1 MINIFLACLPSFLHI
16 GIRRLLGQKIGKGT
30 KIHIGSLILSKK
42 ISIGQNSNIGPF
54 CFIKAQELEIGNKS
68 KIKALSII
76 STRIVHLADYTHIAP
91 LAIIQ
96 SPFNLNSKLTLGKHS
111 RIFPF
116 CWLDTGEGITI
127 GSNTSIGGHTTIF
140 THGSWSNYID
150 GGSTTFGPVT
160 IADNVWIPWRVFIL
174 PNVSIGSNCMI
185 AANSTVEKSMP
196 EGSYLAR
203 PASKLYLNLNMSI
216 DSEESLERSILVIK
230 SFAEFIEFK
239 KKLTCDINNDIFDFK
254 AFRIVL
260 NDISKCKENDLVFI
274 INGNCSDEIVSELT
288 NRKIS
293 IIDHNNKVFY
303 KASKN
308 KYFDEFVFFVRRFGI
323 RLEENNLCD

>member
-1 MINIFLACLPSFLHI
+1 MINIILACLPSFLHI
-16 GIRRLLGQKIGKGT
+16 RVRRLLGQKIGKGT
-30 KIHIGSLILSKK
+30 KIHFGSLILSKK
-42 ISIGQNSNIGPF
+42 INIGQNSSIGPF

-68 KIKALSII
+68 KVKALSII
-76 STRIVHLADYTHIAP
+76 STRIVQLADYTHIAP

-96 SPFNLNSKLTLGKHS
+96 SPFNLNSKLSLGKHS

-116 CWLDTGEGITI
+116 CWLDTGEGISI

-150 GGSTTFGPVT
+150 GGSTTFGPVN

-216 DSEESLERSILVIK
+216 DKEESLERANLVIK
-230 SFAEFIEFK
+230 RFAEFLEFK
-239 KKLTCDINNDIFDFK
+239 KNISCEINDGVFDFK
-254 AFRIVL
+254 EFKIIH
-260 NDISKCKENDLVFI
+260 NDISKCKENDLLFI
-274 INGNCSDEIVSELT
+274 TNGNCTDEIISELT
-288 NRKIS
+288 GRKIS
-293 IIDHNNKVFY
+293 VIDHENKVFY
-303 KASKN
+303 KASMN
-308 KYFDEFVFFVRRFGI
+308 KFFDEFVFFVRRFGI
-323 RLEENNLCD
+323 RLEENNLCH